1 MLNDFYNSSLG
12 ETLDQDTIEA
22 FLQEGLR
29 MKNFNHPHVL
39 QLFGIA
45 MSTDQYPMVVLP
57 YMARGDLRSYV
68 KDKTKVHYTC
78 FLFYFSTGTF
88 NFQLLS
94 KYVY

>member
-1 MLNDFYNSSLG
+1 
-12 ETLDQDTIEA
+12 
-22 FLQEGLR
+22 

-68 KDKTKVHYTC
+68 KDKTKARKYAMA
-78 FLFYFSTGTF
+78 FYFVTF
-88 NFQLLS
+88 YFETLKFQLLS
-94 KYVY
+94 KYVHYYLKF